1 MRRKA
6 KVDSTQPA
14 IVDALKKAGA
24 TVQHLHAVGAG
35 CPDLLAGFRG
45 QNFLLEVKPDF
56 GSPSSRKLRK
66 NQQEW
71 HEGWKGHVAVVETPG
86 AALAVIGAIGCHR
99 AGVIGGDFV
108 PKSLA
113 ISNGLGENR
122 NGRQG
127 AGNTETALTETRT
140 IGGSADAS

>member
-1 MRRKA
+1 MRRAA
-6 KVDSTQPA
+6 KVDSTQPG

-45 QNFLLEVKPDF
+45 QNFLLEVKPDV
-56 GSPSSRKLRK
+56 GSPKARKLRK

-71 HEGWKGHVAVVETPG
+71 HDGWKGHVAVVETPG
-86 AALAVIGAIGCHR
+86 AALAVIGAIGCHK
-99 AGVIGGDFV
+99 AGVIGGDFI

-113 ISNGLGENR
+113 ISNDLAENR
-122 NGRQG
+122 TSRVG
-127 AGNTETALTETRT
+127 ASTPCAALTEPDLVKE
-140 IGGSADAS
+140 IKNG